1 MSTITIGHFDYTQI
15 EGGEDG
21 FNYYANLGLG
31 VWAVLMQKL
40 EYDHSSLT
48 QNNLGR
54 MAIIDSGNSTI
65 QIPASEFA
73 VLKQKM
79 MK

>member
-1 MSTITIGHFDYTQI
+1 
-15 EGGEDG
+15 
-21 FNYYANLGLG
+21 
-31 VWAVLMQKL
+31 MQKV

-48 QNNLGR
+48 QSNLGR
-54 MAIIDSGNSTI
+54 MAIIDSGNSSI

-73 VLKQKM
+73 ILKQKM